1 MPHVSAT
8 VPLVAGT
15 AVILTA
21 EQFAAIFALG
31 LAIKAVV
38 LKKSLISASSRGR
51 GRREA
56 IAADELF
63 NIETLVE
70 LEEEDC
76 YKRVFCAAATNKLL
90 NKNVNVILDL
100 LERDLTR
107 LSAPLSSEAKKFVA
121 AANYGELSQ
130 SVDKCENRYQCPVKL
145 DMVQKMFPFQN

>member
-1 MPHVSAT
+1 MQQRSLVSLLCIAWPLLLLHVSNVSAT

-21 EQFAAIFALG
+21 EQFSAIFAIG

-38 LKKSLISASSRGR
+38 LKKSLISAAASRGR

-56 IAADELF
+56 VAADELF

-70 LEEEDC
+70 LEEDDC
-76 YKRVFCAAATNKLL
+76 YKRIFCAAATDKLL
-90 NKNVNVILDL
+90 NKNVNVILEL

-107 LSAPLSSEAKKFVA
+107 LSAPLSSGINTIYCVLI
-121 AANYGELSQ
+121 GQ
-130 SVDKCENRYQCPVKL
+130 
-145 DMVQKMFPFQN
+145 